1 MSNRGIREL
10 KRKKR
15 RQARKRRKKFLL
27 TSLAALALV
36 LGTKFLKN
44 TEEEFIIQRP
54 AEYRQA
60 QGSDDLEEE
69 KEANINGDK
78 IHIATQAGFKDIA
91 IDEDKKIA
99 DDKYEDNLVE
109 YVRCAKTQY
118 AYQYPNDYSKTE
130 KFIKEGDYVAYYGTE
145 NGFSKIKM
153 DDSFYYVNKFGL
165 EKLDAEAN
173 IKVVN
178 GISYVSE
185 AYPLPSD
192 FNPGL
197 DKTAMRAFE
206 TMRQDMER
214 EGLSIKIAS
223 DYRDYDLERKM
234 KDAGEVDSE
243 NPGTSEHQ
251 LGQAF
256 DFFTEGSKYSDKFAT
271 TKEYKWLC
279 ENAYKY
285 GFIERYPED
294 KEDSTN
300 HRPMPWHFRFLG
312 VENAKEIYENDLS
325 LEEYLKINWL

>member
-15 RQARKRRKKFLL
+15 RQAKKRRKKFLL
-27 TSLAALALV
+27 TSLAAIALV

-60 QGSDDLEEE
+60 EASDDIEEE
-69 KEANINGDK
+69 KEVKINGDK

-165 EKLDAEAN
+165 EKLDPEAN

-234 KDAGEVDSE
+234 KEAGEVDSE

-325 LEEYLKINWL
+325 LEEYLKIN

>member
-15 RQARKRRKKFLL
+15 RQAKKRRKKFLL
-27 TSLAALALV
+27 TSLAAIALV

-44 TEEEFIIQRP
+44 NEEEFIIQRP

-60 QGSDDLEEE
+60 EASDDMEEE
-69 KEANINGDK
+69 KEVKINGDK
-78 IHIATQAGFKDIA
+78 IHIATQAGFNDIE
-91 IDEDKKIA
+91 IEEDKKIT
-99 DDKYEDNLVE
+99 DDKYEDSLVE
-109 YVRCAKTQY
+109 FVRCAKTQY

-130 KFIKEGDYVAYYGTE
+130 KFIKKGDYVAYYGSE

-165 EKLDAEAN
+165 EKLDPESN
-173 IKVVN
+173 IKVVS

-192 FNPGL
+192 FNPGV
-197 DKTAMRAFE
+197 DETAKRAFE

-214 EGLSIKIAS
+214 EGLTIKIAS
-223 DYRDYDLERKM
+223 DYRDFDLEGKM
-234 KDAGEVDSE
+234 KEAGEVDSE

-271 TKEYKWLC
+271 TNEYKWLC

-294 KEDSTN
+294 KQDSTN
-300 HRPMPWHFRFLG
+300 HRSMPWHFRFVG

-325 LEEYLKINWL
+325 LEEYLKIN

>member
-15 RQARKRRKKFLL
+15 RQAKKRRKKFLL
-27 TSLAALALV
+27 TSLAAIALV

-60 QGSDDLEEE
+60 EASDDIEEE
-69 KEANINGDK
+69 KEVKINGDK

-165 EKLDAEAN
+165 EKLDPEAN

-214 EGLSIKIAS
+214 EGLSIKITS

-234 KDAGEVDSE
+234 KEAGEVDSE

-325 LEEYLKINWL
+325 LEEYLKIN

>member
-15 RQARKRRKKFLL
+15 RQAKKRRKEFLL
-27 TSLAALALV
+27 TSLAAIALV

-60 QGSDDLEEE
+60 EASDDIEEE
-69 KEANINGDK
+69 KEVKINGDK

-165 EKLDAEAN
+165 EKLDPEAN

-234 KDAGEVDSE
+234 KEAGEVDSE

-325 LEEYLKINWL
+325 LEEYLKIN

>member
-15 RQARKRRKKFLL
+15 RQAKKRRKKFLL
-27 TSLAALALV
+27 TSLAAIAIV
-36 LGTKFLKN
+36 LGTRFLKN
-44 TEEEFIIQRP
+44 NEEEFIIQRP

-60 QGSDDLEEE
+60 QAADNEEE
-69 KEANINGDK
+69 NKEKKINGDK
-78 IHIATQAGFKDIA
+78 IHIATQAGFNDIA
-91 IDEDKKIA
+91 IDEDKKIT
-99 DDKYEDNLVE
+99 DDKYEDSLVE
-109 YVRCAKTQY
+109 FVRCAKTQY

-130 KFIKEGDYVAYYGTE
+130 KFIKKGDYVAYYGSE

-165 EKLDAEAN
+165 EKLDPESN

-178 GISYVSE
+178 GVSYVSE

-192 FNPGL
+192 FNPGV
-197 DKTAMRAFE
+197 DGTAKRAFE

-223 DYRDYDLERKM
+223 DYRDFDLEGKM
-234 KDAGEVDSE
+234 KEAGEVDSE

-271 TKEYKWLC
+271 TNEYKWLC

-294 KEDSTN
+294 KQAITN
-300 HRPMPWHFRFLG
+300 HKPMPWHFRFVG
-312 VENAKEIYENDLS
+312 VDNAKEIYENDLT
-325 LEEYLKINWL
+325 LEEYLKIN

>member
-15 RQARKRRKKFLL
+15 RQAKKRRKKFLL
-27 TSLAALALV
+27 TSLAAIALV

-60 QGSDDLEEE
+60 EAIDDIEEE
-69 KEANINGDK
+69 KEVKINGDK

-165 EKLDAEAN
+165 EKLDPEAN

-234 KDAGEVDSE
+234 KEAGEVDSE

-325 LEEYLKINWL
+325 LEEYLKIN

>member
-15 RQARKRRKKFLL
+15 RQAKKRRKKFLL
-27 TSLAALALV
+27 TSLAAIALV

-44 TEEEFIIQRP
+44 NEEEFIIQRP

-60 QGSDDLEEE
+60 EASDDMEEE
-69 KEANINGDK
+69 KEVKINGDK
-78 IHIATQAGFKDIA
+78 IHIATQAGFNDIE
-91 IDEDKKIA
+91 IEEDKKIT
-99 DDKYEDNLVE
+99 DDKYEDSLVE
-109 YVRCAKTQY
+109 FVRCAKTQY

-130 KFIKEGDYVAYYGTE
+130 KFIKKGDYVAYYGSE

-165 EKLDAEAN
+165 EKLDPESN
-173 IKVVN
+173 IKVVS

-192 FNPGL
+192 FNPGV
-197 DKTAMRAFE
+197 DETAKRAFE

-214 EGLSIKIAS
+214 EGLTIKIAS
-223 DYRDYDLERKM
+223 DYRDFDLEGKM
-234 KDAGEVDSE
+234 KEAGEVDSE

-271 TKEYKWLC
+271 TNEYKWLC

-294 KEDSTN
+294 KQDSTN
-300 HRPMPWHFRFLG
+300 HRFMPWHFRFVG

-325 LEEYLKINWL
+325 LEEYLKIN

>member
-15 RQARKRRKKFLL
+15 RQAKKRRKKFLL
-27 TSLAALALV
+27 TSLAAIALV

-44 TEEEFIIQRP
+44 NEEEFIIQRP

-60 QGSDDLEEE
+60 QAADDDKDDKEE
-69 KEANINGDK
+69 KINGDK
-78 IHIATQAGFKDIA
+78 IHIATQAGFNDIE
-91 IDEDKKIA
+91 IEEDKKIT
-99 DDKYEDNLVE
+99 DDKYEDSLVE

-130 KFIKEGDYVAYYGTE
+130 KFIKEGDYVAYYGSE

-165 EKLDAEAN
+165 EKLNPEEN

-192 FNPGL
+192 FNPGV
-197 DKTAMRAFE
+197 DETAKRAFE

-214 EGLSIKIAS
+214 EGLSIKIGS
-223 DYRDYDLERKM
+223 DYRDFDLEGKM
-234 KDAGEVDSE
+234 KEAGEVDSE

-271 TKEYKWLC
+271 TNEYKWLC

-285 GFIERYPED
+285 GFIERYPEG

-300 HRPMPWHFRFLG
+300 HRPMPWHFRFVG
-312 VENAKEIYENDLS
+312 VDNAKEIYENDLS
-325 LEEYLKINWL
+325 LEEYLKIN

>member
-15 RQARKRRKKFLL
+15 RQAKKRRKKFLL
-27 TSLAALALV
+27 TSLAAIALV

-44 TEEEFIIQRP
+44 NEEEFIIQRP

-60 QGSDDLEEE
+60 EASDDMEEE
-69 KEANINGDK
+69 KEVKINGDK
-78 IHIATQAGFKDIA
+78 IHIATQAGFNDIV
-91 IDEDKKIA
+91 IEENRKIV
-99 DDKYEDNLVE
+99 DDKYQDDLVE
-109 YVRCAKTQY
+109 FVKCAKTQY
-118 AYQYPNDYSKTE
+118 AYKYPNDYSKTE
-130 KFIKEGDYVAYYGTE
+130 KFIEKGDYLAYYGTE
-145 NGFSKIKM
+145 NGFSKIKI

-165 EKLDAEAN
+165 EKLDTEEN

-185 AYPLPSD
+185 SYPLPSD
-192 FNPGL
+192 FNPGV
-197 DKTAMRAFE
+197 DKTAKRAFE

-214 EGLSIKIAS
+214 EGLTIKIAS
-223 DYRDYDLERKM
+223 DYRDYDLEGKM
-234 KDAGEVDSE
+234 KEAEEVDSE

-271 TKEYKWLC
+271 TNEYKWLC

-294 KEDSTN
+294 KQDSTN
-300 HRPMPWHFRFLG
+300 HRSMPWHFRFVG

-325 LEEYLKINWL
+325 LEEYLKIN

>member
-15 RQARKRRKKFLL
+15 RQAKKRRKKFLL
-27 TSLAALALV
+27 TSLAAIALV

-60 QGSDDLEEE
+60 EASDDIEEE
-69 KEANINGDK
+69 KEVKINGDK
-78 IHIATQAGFKDIA
+78 IHIATQAGFNDIA

-165 EKLDAEAN
+165 EKLDPEAN

-234 KDAGEVDSE
+234 KEAGEVDSE

-325 LEEYLKINWL
+325 LEEYLKIN

>member
-15 RQARKRRKKFLL
+15 RQAKKRRKKFLL
-27 TSLAALALV
+27 TSLAAIALV

-44 TEEEFIIQRP
+44 NEEEFIIQRP

-60 QGSDDLEEE
+60 EASDDMEEE
-69 KEANINGDK
+69 KEVKINGDK
-78 IHIATQAGFKDIA
+78 IHIATQAGFNDIE
-91 IDEDKKIA
+91 IEEDKKIT
-99 DDKYEDNLVE
+99 DDKYEDSLVE

-130 KFIKEGDYVAYYGTE
+130 KFIKEGDYVAYYGSE

-165 EKLDAEAN
+165 EKLNPEEN

-192 FNPGL
+192 FNPGV
-197 DKTAMRAFE
+197 DKTAKRAFE

-214 EGLSIKIAS
+214 EGLTIKIAS
-223 DYRDYDLERKM
+223 DYRDYDLEGKM
-234 KDAGEVDSE
+234 KEAEEVDSE

-271 TKEYKWLC
+271 TNEYKWLC

-294 KEDSTN
+294 KQDSTN
-300 HRPMPWHFRFLG
+300 HRFMPWHFRFVG

-325 LEEYLKINWL
+325 LEEYLKIN

>member
-15 RQARKRRKKFLL
+15 RQAKKRRKKFLL
-27 TSLAALALV
+27 TSLAAIALV

-60 QGSDDLEEE
+60 EASDDIEEE
-69 KEANINGDK
+69 KEVKINGDK

-109 YVRCAKTQY
+109 FVRCAKTQY

-165 EKLDAEAN
+165 EKLDPEAN

-234 KDAGEVDSE
+234 KEAGEVDSE

-325 LEEYLKINWL
+325 LEEYLKIN

>member
-15 RQARKRRKKFLL
+15 RQAKKRRKKFLI

-60 QGSDDLEEE
+60 EASDDIEEE
-69 KEANINGDK
+69 KEVKINGDK

-165 EKLDAEAN
+165 EKLDPEAN

-234 KDAGEVDSE
+234 KEAGEVDSE

-325 LEEYLKINWL
+325 LEEYLKIN